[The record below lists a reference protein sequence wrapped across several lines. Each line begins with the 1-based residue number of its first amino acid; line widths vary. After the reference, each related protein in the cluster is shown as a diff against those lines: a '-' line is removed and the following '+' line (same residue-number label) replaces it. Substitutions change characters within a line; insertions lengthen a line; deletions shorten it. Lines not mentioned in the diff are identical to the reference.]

1 MHLLSSF
8 FLTDI
13 ILRDVYQ
20 ENNRYLQDIFSYDI
34 GMRLKL
40 AQIMEKRKIS
50 KYRLAQMLGVPTAS
64 VFRYFKPGYDPK
76 LSTLENIA
84 NALGLKIRDLLDE

>member
-1 MHLLSSF
+1 MHLLSSLF
-8 FLTDI
+8 ITDN
-13 ILRDVYQ
+13 ILCDVYQ
-20 ENNRYLQDIFSYDI
+20 ENNRYLQDIIFYDI

-50 KYRLAQMLGVPTAS
+50 KYRLAQMLRVPTAS

-84 NALGLKIRDLLDE
+84 KVLEIKVRDLLDE

>member
-1 MHLLSSF
+1 
-8 FLTDI
+8 
-13 ILRDVYQ
+13 
-20 ENNRYLQDIFSYDI
+20 
-34 GMRLKL
+34 MRLKL

-84 NALGLKIRDLLDE
+84 KVLGIKVRDLLDE

>member
-1 MHLLSSF
+1 MHLLSSLF
-8 FLTDI
+8 VTGI
-13 ILRDVYQ
+13 ILWDVYQ
-20 ENNRYLQDIFSYDI
+20 ENNRYLRDIISYDI

-84 NALGLKIRDLLDE
+84 KVLGIKVRDLLDE